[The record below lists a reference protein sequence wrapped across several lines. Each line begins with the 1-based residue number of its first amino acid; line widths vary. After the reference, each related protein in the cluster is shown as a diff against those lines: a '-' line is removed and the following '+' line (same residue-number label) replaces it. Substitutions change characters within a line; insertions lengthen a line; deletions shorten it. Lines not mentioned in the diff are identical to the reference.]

1 MTHSIRDDGYYN
13 MTHQF
18 ILAQQIISEHLGKT
32 AELPCPVNT
41 ESCGA
46 LHSINWFKGDTRIAA
61 VLLDDSNITSVSE
74 GYKDRVIVEQSPF
87 KLIIKDLQ
95 ISDEDIYL
103 CDTTF
108 FIPLEACDNY
118 NGYRVKLNVLVPP
131 TEVVII
137 DEKGDRI
144 ENGTVLGP
152 LQEGHT
158 LRSTCIVK
166 KTRPQ
171 PSVGWFR
178 GNKRLT
184 THSPTYDEKDGLY
197 TATLELSLVL
207 SRLDLNSTI
216 ECRVE
221 SSAIQ
226 GTIRSAIHI
235 DMQVRP
241 TGITLSGVE
250 HHTVQ
255 GSKVV
260 LTCHVY
266 GARPAVNIS
275 WSNSSVPILD
285 KENALTEIRTQENEE
300 NDGTFHTRSELVFN
314 ASRFENDMVFRCD
327 ADNVVLQMNRE
338 KPIYSFVTLEVMY
351 PPVVK
356 VSPPHITVNTS
367 DTVLLN
373 CEYVANPATLTSVK
387 CYEVIV
393 EQSPFKLIIKDLQI
407 SDEDIYLCDTTFFI
421 PLEACDNYNGY
432 RVKLNVLVPPTEVVI
447 IDEKGDRIEN
457 GTVLGPLQEGHT
469 LRSTCIVK
477 KTRPQPSVGWFRG
490 NKRLTTHSP
499 TYDEKDGLYTATLE
513 LSLVLSRLDLN
524 STIECRVESSAIQGT
539 IRSAIHIDMQV
550 RPTGITLSGVE
561 HHTVQGSKVVLTC
574 HVYGARPAVNISW
587 SNSSVPILDK
597 ENALTEIRTQ
607 ENEENDGT
615 FHTRSELVFNASRFE
630 NDMVFRCDADNVVL
644 QMNRE
649 KPIYSFVTLEV
660 MYPPVVKV
668 SPPHIT
674 VNTSDTV
681 LLNCEYVANPATL
694 TSVKWYRNT
703 DLVNVNDTD
712 RYEGGNSENVALVI
726 KSTDKRDIGNYS
738 CHLSNSITTGK
749 GVSETQIELDVQYV
763 PIVEVLMTPEGPVK
777 ESDESNV
784 TLYCNVVDANPSQLT
799 KVRWYA
805 NSSLLKELPDCSET
819 NEDLCHIDPSK
830 LLLESIGRGF
840 FYNYSCEGFN
850 AAGWGPRSDDKE
862 LMVHYEPGQATLTH
876 FPLIAVKKKSVSFSC
891 SVDDPGY
898 PESNRFRWFRGGR
911 GPLQDVVTK
920 DWTVEP
926 VGLDSRTNYSCYAYN
941 EGGHG
946 VPATVNLEVH
956 APPFFIKNL
965 FPYTG
970 IVYSSRNASLMCRIE
985 CVPRC
990 TISWYKD
997 GIALE
1002 PDNERYFVKE
1012 EYMAAS
1018 PATGDFESVMSVL
1031 HFNMTAW
1038 PNKRFDIDVD
1048 SANYS
1053 CVSSS
1058 NAVGPGIKS
1067 ATYFSIEY
1075 APENTT
1081 VTDEVVHV
1089 LEGNIPGRVVCKSKA
1104 NPEPSYEWR
1113 FNNKTINRGSTLIIN
1128 NPMSRND
1135 TGRYTCAAFNKHGS
1149 SVSDTFIDVQFKPK
1163 CEIERREI
1171 DDKDTLICTAF
1182 GNPIE
1187 ADFSWSIKAENDSV
1201 EHLSNSKIK
1210 GEKSFYILDEDYA
1223 IARTYRCVAN
1233 NSVGAGTFC
1242 EIEVAEQLAWWQ
1254 RWDKTTLIILVAAVL
1269 ALLLAVIIICCI
1281 IICICRRR
1289 RRQDKYEMSRPVV
1302 PPPLPP
1308 RNPRLLKNSVNST
1321 NLLTNVSATSANE
1334 LLPKP
1339 TNNETECHETSPPS
1353 DEDEESPIQMTHAN
1367 NSESA
1372 ASVSAAVK
1380 IVRGSGF
1387 LDRFAT
1393 LGDIFKRRKDD
1404 DRTRDSQRS
1413 HVGLLNSM
1421 LNAPKAF
1428 WRQKDD
1434 SNPFSSEHRLKGIRC
1449 SGSVTYKKTPT
1460 LTRSSATT
1468 VAASEAAPSDG
1479 DVVATTTSSV
1489 SDPAQPK
1496 TQTMANEIHDKS
1508 SSLGDPLTEPGEYE
1522 NLPFHGLQTA
1532 PNKFITTPTNF
1543 NNNTNVVRVA
1553 PRPKRLLTSNHDIA
1567 SNQQQD
1573 QLTHHQYHS
1582 NIQNH
1587 QLQQLQNQQSQQQ
1600 QSYNT
1605 IEYNR
1610 SCNPSLNNTIK
1621 STRSSAAIM
1630 DSNSLGIPP
1639 PPPDHQYH
1647 PQNGPQQQQQQQLT
1661 YSLNNCFPKSYT
1673 EYYHQQQQ
1681 QKFSTSNSQLLNS
1694 IEHNYPYTV
1703 VERGTAASVTGTSS
1717 NAVAINNNGNNPFL
1731 AAGDFKKFDT
1741 STGGSMHRTKRSKGH
1756 ASNNG
1761 GSTIGGN
1768 GSGMPEGEK
1777 KFYSLKFPGNKKSHH
1792 HLNSIKP
1799 VASGSIGV
1807 PIIGG
1812 AANKCKRHHSFAGA
1826 GDGDVGGGGGVGG
1839 GAVPPPT
1846 YATPMQSKMRF
1857 YEPPV
1862 YENLNDSIQIHECQ
1876 VDTHHV
1882 PASQLQQKERLA
1894 SNPQLQQMQQ
1904 QHHHKKRHHQHMHQ
1918 KKVDDFNL
1926 IEPERLSIY
1935 RSDSGISNSSYE
1947 CVTPVPAP
1955 RVGSGATIVS
1965 ATGKTQT
1972 SRNATP
1978 LSHTT
1983 PVYMNVDG
1991 TAVGSNGGGGGGN
2004 STSPF
2009 ESPSSQNDPSADPTS
2024 ASSCQSSYSATNRCS
2039 RHPQGLSGLVGS
2051 GSSHQEATTP
2061 EDGSSSATTTT
2072 TTVNGNTTSSSG
2084 KCKRRTPS
2092 SCSASLQSLEVC
2104 IFTKPLAAS
2113 NFDDELEYADMDFHN
2128 YGPINYKAASVYA
2141 LVKKDKKTG
2150 ALNSV
2155 KK

>member
-1 MTHSIRDDGYYN
+1 MLLQGFLIGFTLLIHGFGGGAHAESG
-13 MTHQF
+13 TT
-18 ILAQQIISEHLGKT
+18 ISEHVGKT
-32 AELPCPVNT
+32 VELPCPMNMTV
-41 ESCGA
+41 CGA
-46 LHSINWFKGDTRIAA
+46 LHSINWFKGETRIAA

-118 NGYRVKLNVLVPP
+118 YGYRVKLNVLVPP
-131 TEVVII
+131 TEVVIV

-166 KTRPQ
+166 NTRPQ

-178 GNKRLT
+178 ANKRLT

-207 SRLDLNSTI
+207 TRQDLGNTI

-226 GTIRSAIHI
+226 GTIRSVIDV

-260 LTCHVY
+260 LTCQVY

-275 WSNSSVPILD
+275 WSNSSVPIVD
-285 KENALTEIRTQENEE
+285 EDNALTEIRTHAVEQ
-300 NDGTFHTRSELVFN
+300 NDGTFHT
-314 ASRFENDMVFRCD
+314 
-327 ADNVVLQMNRE
+327 
-338 KPIYSFVTLEVMY
+338 
-351 PPVVK
+351 
-356 VSPPHITVNTS
+356 VS
-367 DTVLLN
+367 D
-373 CEYVANPATLTSVK
+373 
-387 CYEVIV
+387 
-393 EQSPFKLIIKDLQI
+393 LI
-407 SDEDIYLCDTTFFI
+407 
-421 PLEACDNYNGY
+421 
-432 RVKLNVLVPPTEVVI
+432 
-447 IDEKGDRIEN
+447 
-457 GTVLGPLQEGHT
+457 
-469 LRSTCIVK
+469 
-477 KTRPQPSVGWFRG
+477 
-490 NKRLTTHSP
+490 
-499 TYDEKDGLYTATLE
+499 
-513 LSLVLSRLDLN
+513 
-524 STIECRVESSAIQGT
+524 
-539 IRSAIHIDMQV
+539 
-550 RPTGITLSGVE
+550 
-561 HHTVQGSKVVLTC
+561 
-574 HVYGARPAVNISW
+574 
-587 SNSSVPILDK
+587 
-597 ENALTEIRTQ
+597 
-607 ENEENDGT
+607 
-615 FHTRSELVFNASRFE
+615 FNASRFE

-738 CHLSNSITTGK
+738 CHLSNSITSGK

-784 TLYCNVVDANPSQLT
+784 TLYCNIVDANPSQLT

-805 NSSLLKELPDCSET
+805 NSSLLKELPDCTET

-862 LMVHYEPGQATLTH
+862 LMVHYEPGPATLTH
-876 FPLIAVKKKSVSFSC
+876 FPLIAVKKKSVTFSC

-970 IVYSSRNASLMCRIE
+970 IVFSSRNASLMCRIE

-997 GIALE
+997 GIALG

-1053 CVSSS
+1053 CVSSN

-1089 LEGNIPGRVVCKSKA
+1089 LESNIPGRVVCKSKA

-1113 FNNKTINRGSTLIIN
+1113 FNNKTITRGSTLIIN

-1135 TGRYTCAAFNKHGS
+1135 TGRYTCVAFNKHGS

-1182 GNPIE
+1182 GNPVE

-1201 EHLSNSKIK
+1201 ETLGNGKINK
-1210 GEKSFYILDEDYA
+1210 DKSFYILDEDYA

-1289 RRQDKYEMSRPVV
+1289 RRQDKYHTEVSISATQSVLSYQPTSPLPSSTTSQTPLEIPKSPPRWPLRPGVMVHVKNDTKQNLAANRLVLNTSNTSGASTIPRSYHLSGTTKATVESKPNTNINNNNTCTSLSSTINNIIRTKSTLSMNNCPSSPPTSSLATLQSHNNNNTSLGARSNHSILRGGTQSLGRPSSKLPKTVRVNPNNTILTDELPTPLRRPV

-1308 RNPRLLKNSVNST
+1308 RNPRLLKNSINSS
-1321 NLLTNVSATSANE
+1321 NLLTNISATSANE
-1334 LLPKP
+1334 LLPKS
-1339 TNNETECHETSPPS
+1339 NETNCHQQATTSPS
-1353 DEDEESPIQMTHAN
+1353 DDEESPIQITN
-1367 NSESA
+1367 NSNTETSR
-1372 ASVSAAVK
+1372 
-1380 IVRGSGF
+1380 IIRESGF
-1387 LDRFAT
+1387 FDRFVT
-1393 LGDIFKRRKDD
+1393 LALGGDLFKRRKNDD

-1413 HVGLLNSM
+1413 HVGLLSSM

-1434 SNPFSSEHRLKGIRC
+1434 SNPFSTEHRLKGIRC

-1460 LTRSSATT
+1460 LTRSTG
-1468 VAASEAAPSDG
+1468 ASEAVSTTDA
-1479 DVVATTTSSV
+1479 DVVATITSAV
-1489 SDPAQPK
+1489 SNSAQPK
-1496 TQTMANEIHDKS
+1496 TPNEIHDKS

-1532 PNKFITTPTNF
+1532 PNKDAIYCLPI
-1543 NNNTNVVRVA
+1543 
-1553 PRPKRLLTSNHDIA
+1553 RL
-1567 SNQQQD
+1567 
-1573 QLTHHQYHS
+1573 
-1582 NIQNH
+1582 
-1587 QLQQLQNQQSQQQ
+1587 
-1600 QSYNT
+1600 
-1605 IEYNR
+1605 
-1610 SCNPSLNNTIK
+1610 
-1621 STRSSAAIM
+1621 TRSSSGRHGTVKLPIRRNADGRPNDPVSQTLPM
-1630 DSNSLGIPP
+1630 F
-1639 PPPDHQYH
+1639 
-1647 PQNGPQQQQQQQLT
+1647 T
-1661 YSLNNCFPKSYT
+1661 SLN
-1673 EYYHQQQQ
+1673 
-1681 QKFSTSNSQLLNS
+1681 
-1694 IEHNYPYTV
+1694 
-1703 VERGTAASVTGTSS
+1703 R
-1717 NAVAINNNGNNPFL
+1717 
-1731 AAGDFKKFDT
+1731 
-1741 STGGSMHRTKRSKGH
+1741 
-1756 ASNNG
+1756 
-1761 GSTIGGN
+1761 
-1768 GSGMPEGEK
+1768 
-1777 KFYSLKFPGNKKSHH
+1777 
-1792 HLNSIKP
+1792 
-1799 VASGSIGV
+1799 
-1807 PIIGG
+1807 
-1812 AANKCKRHHSFAGA
+1812 
-1826 GDGDVGGGGGVGG
+1826 
-1839 GAVPPPT
+1839 
-1846 YATPMQSKMRF
+1846 
-1857 YEPPV
+1857 
-1862 YENLNDSIQIHECQ
+1862 
-1876 VDTHHV
+1876 
-1882 PASQLQQKERLA
+1882 
-1894 SNPQLQQMQQ
+1894 
-1904 QHHHKKRHHQHMHQ
+1904 
-1918 KKVDDFNL
+1918 
-1926 IEPERLSIY
+1926 
-1935 RSDSGISNSSYE
+1935 
-1947 CVTPVPAP
+1947 
-1955 RVGSGATIVS
+1955 
-1965 ATGKTQT
+1965 
-1972 SRNATP
+1972 
-1978 LSHTT
+1978 
-1983 PVYMNVDG
+1983 
-1991 TAVGSNGGGGGGN
+1991 
-2004 STSPF
+2004 
-2009 ESPSSQNDPSADPTS
+2009 
-2024 ASSCQSSYSATNRCS
+2024 
-2039 RHPQGLSGLVGS
+2039 
-2051 GSSHQEATTP
+2051 
-2061 EDGSSSATTTT
+2061 
-2072 TTVNGNTTSSSG
+2072 
-2084 KCKRRTPS
+2084 
-2092 SCSASLQSLEVC
+2092 
-2104 IFTKPLAAS
+2104 
-2113 NFDDELEYADMDFHN
+2113 
-2128 YGPINYKAASVYA
+2128 
-2141 LVKKDKKTG
+2141 
-2150 ALNSV
+2150 
-2155 KK
+2155 

>member
-1 MTHSIRDDGYYN
+1 MLLQGFLIGFTLLIHGFGGGAHAESG
-13 MTHQF
+13 TT
-18 ILAQQIISEHLGKT
+18 ISEHVGKT
-32 AELPCPVNT
+32 VELPCPMNMTV
-41 ESCGA
+41 CGA
-46 LHSINWFKGDTRIAA
+46 LHSINWFKGETRIAA

-118 NGYRVKLNVLVPP
+118 YGYRVKLNVLVPP
-131 TEVVII
+131 TEVVIV

-166 KTRPQ
+166 NTRPQ

-178 GNKRLT
+178 ANKRLT

-207 SRLDLNSTI
+207 TRQDLGNTI

-226 GTIRSAIHI
+226 GTIRSVIDV

-260 LTCHVY
+260 LTCQVY

-275 WSNSSVPILD
+275 WSNSSVPIVD
-285 KENALTEIRTQENEE
+285 EDNALTEIRTHAVEQ
-300 NDGTFHTRSELVFN
+300 NDGTFHT
-314 ASRFENDMVFRCD
+314 
-327 ADNVVLQMNRE
+327 
-338 KPIYSFVTLEVMY
+338 
-351 PPVVK
+351 
-356 VSPPHITVNTS
+356 VS
-367 DTVLLN
+367 D
-373 CEYVANPATLTSVK
+373 
-387 CYEVIV
+387 
-393 EQSPFKLIIKDLQI
+393 LI
-407 SDEDIYLCDTTFFI
+407 
-421 PLEACDNYNGY
+421 
-432 RVKLNVLVPPTEVVI
+432 
-447 IDEKGDRIEN
+447 
-457 GTVLGPLQEGHT
+457 
-469 LRSTCIVK
+469 
-477 KTRPQPSVGWFRG
+477 
-490 NKRLTTHSP
+490 
-499 TYDEKDGLYTATLE
+499 
-513 LSLVLSRLDLN
+513 
-524 STIECRVESSAIQGT
+524 
-539 IRSAIHIDMQV
+539 
-550 RPTGITLSGVE
+550 
-561 HHTVQGSKVVLTC
+561 
-574 HVYGARPAVNISW
+574 
-587 SNSSVPILDK
+587 
-597 ENALTEIRTQ
+597 
-607 ENEENDGT
+607 
-615 FHTRSELVFNASRFE
+615 FNASRFE

-738 CHLSNSITTGK
+738 CHLSNSITSGK

-784 TLYCNVVDANPSQLT
+784 TLYCNIVDANPSQLT

-805 NSSLLKELPDCSET
+805 NSSLLKELPDCTET

-862 LMVHYEPGQATLTH
+862 LMVHYEPGPATLTH
-876 FPLIAVKKKSVSFSC
+876 FPLIAVKKKSVTFSC

-970 IVYSSRNASLMCRIE
+970 IVFSSRNASLMCRIE

-997 GIALE
+997 GIALG

-1053 CVSSS
+1053 CVSSN

-1089 LEGNIPGRVVCKSKA
+1089 LESNIPGRVVCKSKA

-1113 FNNKTINRGSTLIIN
+1113 FNNKTITRGSTLIIN

-1135 TGRYTCAAFNKHGS
+1135 TGRYTCVAFNKHGS

-1182 GNPIE
+1182 GNPVE

-1201 EHLSNSKIK
+1201 ETLGNGKINK
-1210 GEKSFYILDEDYA
+1210 DKSFYILDEDYA

-1289 RRQDKYEMSRPVV
+1289 RRQDK
-1302 PPPLPP
+1302 L
-1308 RNPRLLKNSVNST
+1308 
-1321 NLLTNVSATSANE
+1321 
-1334 LLPKP
+1334 
-1339 TNNETECHETSPPS
+1339 
-1353 DEDEESPIQMTHAN
+1353 
-1367 NSESA
+1367 
-1372 ASVSAAVK
+1372 
-1380 IVRGSGF
+1380 
-1387 LDRFAT
+1387 
-1393 LGDIFKRRKDD
+1393 
-1404 DRTRDSQRS
+1404 
-1413 HVGLLNSM
+1413 
-1421 LNAPKAF
+1421 
-1428 WRQKDD
+1428 
-1434 SNPFSSEHRLKGIRC
+1434 
-1449 SGSVTYKKTPT
+1449 
-1460 LTRSSATT
+1460 
-1468 VAASEAAPSDG
+1468 
-1479 DVVATTTSSV
+1479 
-1489 SDPAQPK
+1489 
-1496 TQTMANEIHDKS
+1496 HDKS

-1532 PNKFITTPTNF
+1532 PNKFTTTPTNF

-1553 PRPKRLLTSNHDIA
+1553 PRPKRLTTNHDTIN
-1567 SNQQQD
+1567 NQQQQ

-1587 QLQQLQNQQSQQQ
+1587 HQQLQQQQTQQQQ

-1610 SCNPSLNNTIK
+1610 NCNPSMNNTIK
-1621 STRSSAAIM
+1621 STRSSAAIL
-1630 DSNSLGIPP
+1630 DSSNSIGIPP

-1647 PQNGPQQQQQQQLT
+1647 PNQQQHGPQQLT
-1661 YSLNNCFPKSYT
+1661 YTLNNCFPKSYT

-1703 VERGTAASVTGTSS
+1703 VERGSSVTGTG

-1731 AAGDFKKFDT
+1731 AGAGDFKKFDT
-1741 STGGSMHRTKRSKGH
+1741 SSGGSMHRTKRSKGH
-1756 ASNNG
+1756 SNTNTSGAMGGGTNG
-1761 GSTIGGN
+1761 GGG
-1768 GSGMPEGEK
+1768 MLPPDGEK

-1799 VASGSIGV
+1799 VVASGGVGV
-1807 PIIGG
+1807 PTIGG
-1812 AANKCKRHHSFAGA
+1812 AGNKCKRHHSFAGA
-1826 GDGDVGGGGGVGG
+1826 GDGDVVG
-1839 GAVPPPT
+1839 ASAPPQPT

-1876 VDTHHV
+1876 VDTHHA
-1882 PASQLQQKERLA
+1882 PAVLQQKERLA

-1904 QHHHKKRHHQHMHQ
+1904 HHHKKRHHQHLHQ

-1955 RVGSGATIVS
+1955 RVGSGATVIPPS
-1965 ATGKTQT
+1965 PATLTPGKTQT
-1972 SRNATP
+1972 NRNVNTK
-1978 LSHTT
+1978 SHTTT

-1991 TAVGSNGGGGGGN
+1991 TAVGGGAS

-2009 ESPSSQNDPSADPTS
+2009 ESPSSQNDPSAVDPAS
-2024 ASSCQSSYSATNRCS
+2024 VSSCQSLYSTTNRCG
-2039 RHPQGLSGLVGS
+2039 RHPGQCAVSGLVGS
-2051 GSSHQEATTP
+2051 GGSQQEVTTP
-2061 EDGSSSATTTT
+2061 EDGSSSAA
-2072 TTVNGNTTSSSG
+2072 TVTGNTTSSSG

-2092 SCSASLQSLEVC
+2092 SCSASLQSLERAPNTTTNP
-2104 IFTKPLAAS
+2104 FLATNNHSTSSSSGCASSSGGSTSAS
-2113 NFDDELEYADMDFHN
+2113 NHSQSSSSRIHRTASSTSSQFSHPSTVAIKSSISPSKNNNNNSTTNSSSTKQQMLISNNSQNHNQQQKEIIPQPTNSSSGSATDGEVSSEDPSSHPASITATTDMDSIRKTN
-2128 YGPINYKAASVYA
+2128 GSSV
-2141 LVKKDKKTG
+2141 LLG
-2150 ALNSV
+2150 ALNNSTHSQYQQQQHQQQHPRQQHQNQTSKKHHPGYTTRPVRLPLRKHHSFHFQPSQTVAGIRSKHRLKHSNPASTAAAAATCNGSSQLGLRSAAGLFLNENSAFKPISPVEHISSSSNNGGAISSRLVSHELIQGNFKEIKAKSTTDGRPIPRICGTSLKRHLSNVETYDSSRYNKQLQHYNHHQRRIKHHRNSEDDDDEEDDDDDDDDDVDFDEEVDSDDEEDDISSCVVLPSSNQVVYADVLKPAPLSSSLPNTHRDDLAISSDSEMIQRSQFSHRQKDSSEYPNCRKFSNQRNITSARTSSCRSIDVDPDYTFCEDEDPESLTSSADVTIFSV
-2155 KK
+2155 ASSPARQRTTQYVSARNFNEVKI